1 MSEMP
6 AQERFVEGN
15 MAEEADSGKK
25 CSFVL
30 TTELDDVLS
39 AQTARQKLRPFYR
52 FRKILMVILVAA
64 IVIELIQFAL
74 LFIISVLLGQV
85 SGNPGVNDLI
95 KIGAIIL
102 GFLILVLGFSI
113 LNLDETLL
121 RWRIQRAF
129 RRNQAENERYEIVVD
144 SQAVQMNLKDWKT
157 WIGWSRI
164 QKIYAYREGFMLFT
178 DNQNNI
184 IIPNRVIEKQ
194 VEIETFKDFLAQAS
208 GVPVSEI
215 E

>member
-1 MSEMP
+1 MEEDTGSNK
-6 AQERFVEGN
+6 RF
-15 MAEEADSGKK
+15 
-25 CSFVL
+25 SFVL
-30 TTELDDVLS
+30 TTELGDVLS

-74 LFIISVLLGQV
+74 LFIISVLLRQV
-85 SGNPGVNDLI
+85 SGNPGVNELI
-95 KIGAIIL
+95 KISAIIIAV
-102 GFLILVLGFSI
+102 LIIVLVISI
-113 LNLDETLL
+113 LDLDQSVY
-121 RWRIQRAF
+121 RWNIKRAF
-129 RRNQAENERYEIVVD
+129 RKNRAENEQYEIIVD

-157 WIGWSRI
+157 RVGWSRI

-194 VEIETFKDFLAQAS
+194 VEIEAFKDFLAQAS
-208 GVPVSEI
+208 GKPVVEI